1 MSSEM
6 LSKVTLRFNDPD
18 LHAIYKR
25 EKTEFFQKSLPIVSS
40 MLALLAA
47 ALEVMY
53 RGAGM
58 GELPSFISTV
68 NWVFT
73 GLLLFTTCLHS
84 KLPFLHTLVCPMLTV
99 ITFLYISFVDYDY
112 TVGSIYYS

>member
-1 MSSEM
+1 M

-25 EKTEFFQKSLPIVSS
+25 EKTEFFSKSLPIVSS
-40 MLALLAA
+40 KLGLLAA

-73 GLLLFTTCLHS
+73 GLLLVTTCLHS
-84 KLPFLHTLVCPMLTV
+84 KLPFLHVLVCPMLTV
-99 ITFLYISFVDYDY
+99 ITYLYISFVDYDY